1 MSTPEY
7 SENSTLIQSLKNG
20 DQKAYSYIIDLY
32 FDKLCIYA
40 YGLSK
45 NKAVAEDIVQNTLL
59 KTWEKRGQLDESHS
73 LKSYLYKITYNEF
86 VDIYR
91 RNKSI
96 SVVEEKYH
104 KSLYALTAEEENDS
118 FENAVLAVRNEIE
131 KLPSKCKEIF
141 ILSKKEGLTNQ
152 EIADHLAISIKTVE
166 AQITKAF
173 SILREIFKEKLTYIL
188 FTLFQKK

>member
-1 MSTPEY
+1 M
-7 SENSTLIQSLKNG
+7 IQSLKNG

-45 NKAVAEDIVQNTLL
+45 NKAIAEDIVQNTLL
-59 KTWEKRGQLDESHS
+59 KTWEKRTQLDESLS

-91 RNKSI
+91 KNKSI
-96 SVVEEKYH
+96 SAVEEKYH
-104 KSLYALTAEEENDS
+104 KSLHTYIAEEENES
-118 FENAVLAVRNEIE
+118 FENAVNAVRNEIE
-131 KLPSKCKEIF
+131 KLPPKCKEIF

-152 EIADHLAISIKTVE
+152 EIADHLSISVKTVE

-173 SILREIFKEKLTYIL
+173 SILREIFKDKLTYIL
-188 FTLFQKK
+188 FKHYYTII